1 MVTDHSEQVRTVD
14 VVVDFVCVY
23 CYLTFTRFRRAAQW
37 YRDRGGTVQAR
48 FLPFQ
53 LRPDASPDGEPVF
66 AVHTRERGEA
76 FARQVAADTTIGA
89 ADGLDIRLGGAVFT
103 NTADAHRLVATA
115 ADQGLA
121 EEMVQRLFHAYFTD
135 GVNIAD
141 AHVLDRLA
149 AEVGVTPA
157 PGDHGDPWG
166 HDALPRALAEVRASG
181 VRTVP
186 LFRFDDGTVL
196 EGERTEDEF
205 TAALSRTTSSARH
218 RRAEPTSSQNRATS
232 SGVL

>member
-1 MVTDHSEQVRTVD
+1 MVTDHSEQARTVD

-23 CYLTFTRFRRAAQW
+23 CYLAFTRFRRAAQR
-37 YRDRGGTVQAR
+37 YRDRGGTVRVR
-48 FLPFQ
+48 FRPFQ

-76 FARQVAADTTIGA
+76 FARRVAADTTIGA

-115 ADQGLA
+115 AEQGLA
-121 EEMVQRLFHAYFTD
+121 EEMTQRLFRAYFTD

-149 AEVGVTPA
+149 AEVGVTPDTGG
-157 PGDHGDPWG
+157 PGDP
-166 HDALPRALAEVRASG
+166 DALHRALAEVRASG

-186 LFRFDDGTVL
+186 SFRFDDGTVL

-205 TAALSRTTSSARH
+205 AAALSRTTSSARH